1 MMPVNL
7 ITRSEAIAI
16 LMIPK
21 FDESLATDR
30 PLSCILKI
38 RNTSTTFVCILFYSK
53 IGEKCLLRNIF

>member
-16 LMIPK
+16 LMNPK

-30 PLSCILKI
+30 PLLCILKI
-38 RNTSTTFVCILFYSK
+38 HNT
-53 IGEKCLLRNIF
+53 